1 MSLISVDNAATS
13 SQMLVGSDMIGRT
26 YNVKTG
32 MIANTMSLL
41 PYQLFEISDSGNSTV
56 SIYNIEYA
64 VPSCLVCSP
73 INETTVNTS
82 QSETHTAT
90 ETEENFGVELGVSGV
105 SGTFSGELN
114 ASYAKQSSTLVSSS
128 YYTSTLR
135 SQVRSYRLELEP
147 ADYRSLLKSD
157 VANDID
163 TMDAAELVAKYGTH
177 FLRSAVFG
185 GSWDFSQSITT
196 AAAASKEAAQEEV
209 SANYN
214 SVSTTITHSNQTI
227 EMQSSTQTDA
237 VFTAIGGDTS
247 SVSGDIETWAA
258 TVPGNFAMISFD
270 SNQGSFA
277 SLQPLSVLA
286 TTEERAE
293 EIDQAIID
301 YLQQQFSLYD
311 VVWDMSQVEYWF
323 CDYHGSKNQLEQ
335 PGVGEKSVEIK
346 DNVQQIIV
354 GIGMSI
360 EDNDVSSLGIKVLDL
375 TTSQTSWID
384 ADNRAIA
391 GDPGSYEK
399 IVDLTN
405 LAPNSGG
412 TIRQLYV
419 AVGVSGSAEENE
431 CSGLGLFYQTL
442 NFTDDQTKFLEGSI
456 NHDYVG
462 GSDVAY
468 KPDAGAQTI
477 LLGVSARAQD
487 GILKNL
493 YLKTAPLKQIVQ

>member
-1 MSLISVDNAATS
+1 MTVLSVDYATAS
-13 SQMLVGSDMIGRT
+13 SRMLVGSDMIGRT

-32 MIANTMSLL
+32 MIANTLSLL
-41 PYQLFEISDSGNSTV
+41 PYQLFEISGSGSSTV
-56 SIYNIEYA
+56 SIYNIEYGI
-64 VPSCLVCSP
+64 PSCLVCSP

-90 ETEENFGVELGVSGV
+90 ETEENFGIELGVSGV

-147 ADYRSLLKSD
+147 DDYRSLLKSD

-163 TMDAAELVAKYGTH
+163 TMDAAKLVAKYGTH
-177 FLRSAVFG
+177 FLRSAIFG

-196 AAAASKEAAQEEV
+196 AAAASKQAAQEEV
-209 SANYN
+209 SANYK
-214 SVSTTITHSNQTI
+214 SVSTTITHSSQTI
-227 EMQSSTQTDA
+227 EMQSSTQTNA
-237 VFTAIGGDTS
+237 VFQAVGGDTS

-270 SNQGSFA
+270 PNQGSFA

-286 TTEERAE
+286 TTEERAK
-293 EIDQAIID
+293 EIDQAIRA
-301 YLQQQFSLYD
+301 YLLQQFSLYD
-311 VVWDMSQVEYWF
+311 VVWDRSQVKYWF
-323 CDYHGSKNQLEQ
+323 CDYHGTQYELKE
-335 PGVGEKSVEIK
+335 PGVGEKSAEIK
-346 DNVQQIIV
+346 DNVRQIVV

-360 EDNDVSSLGIKVLDL
+360 QNNNVSSLGIKVLDL
-375 TTSQTSWID
+375 ATSQTTWID

-399 IVDLTN
+399 IIDLTN
-405 LAPNSGG
+405 LAPNGSGN
-412 TIRQLYV
+412 IRELYV
-419 AVGVSGSAEENE
+419 AVGVSGSAEKNE

-442 NFTDDQTKFLEGSI
+442 NFTADQKKYLEGTI
-456 NHDYVG
+456 QHDYVG
-462 GSDVAY
+462 GSEVAY

-477 LLGVSARAQD
+477 LLGVAARAQD
-487 GILKNL
+487 GILKDL
-493 YLKTAPLKQIVQ
+493 YLKTAPLVRLDR